1 MLKTGVP
8 GQEHGQIMLKT
19 IFEDELN
26 GEKKYEGQAGYWKK
40 VKKKIPKI
48 KVWVTSN
55 RVHTEMRPQQR
66 TSGKEDKTQQEE
78 QTYSKG
84 S

>member
-8 GQEHGQIMLKT
+8 GQEHGQIMLKS

-26 GEKKYEGQAGYWKK
+26 GEKKWAEQARQWKT
-40 VKKKIPKI
+40 VMKKILKI
-48 KVWVTSN
+48 KVWVTSS

-78 QTYSKG
+78 QTYSK
-84 S
+84 SS